1 MGAIR
6 RTGLLVLALGALASA
21 PSGALAAA
29 PPPTVV
35 RDVMTGS
42 YTLGTM
48 PVASGTDPIQDWI
61 QPDTQIEPSIAV
73 NPANPKNV
81 VAVYQEGRIASGG
94 DATNGF
100 ASSFDGGATW
110 SSGELPKLTHQVGQG
125 GIWERASDA
134 VAAFGPNNVVY
145 ANSLV
150 FDQDEDSGLPS
161 GIAVN
166 VSKDGGRTWS
176 DPVVFQDDEIGGLN
190 DKNWIV
196 VDNSDAPGHH
206 KGRVYVIWDRVAP
219 VVYDYCDHD
228 CDKLEN
234 WLPNLQTIPG
244 IVFPGQG
251 IGAYPVVR
259 KDGGLAIVMNTTA
272 SGLPTG
278 LGGEGEPDVAL
289 DSQVLIAA
297 PEAGSTPWPAP
308 LAFLPPVQ
316 IASNQTNTVRAQ
328 RASDGLPAA
337 VVDPKSGTLYAVWD
351 DGRFRS
357 DKANDAVI
365 ASSTDGGTTWGPV
378 TRVNPGPKDDSV
390 DHFNVTVAVNDQGYV
405 EVAYRQRQEAA
416 SGQAK
421 DFSPLIDTYLQ
432 ESRDGGKTFG
442 APLKVD
448 SIPSNALYGAFS
460 RNGTFEGD
468 YNETASGGGYT
479 YVVRDQGQPLA
490 ANEPPALQ
498 PAADK
503 VVLTEAGKG
512 HQHQRTW
519 VALVRDVAPAR
530 PHVRRKPRC
539 ARHHRA
545 RRCTR
550 RAHKHS

>member
-48 PVASGTDPIQDWI
+48 PLASGTDPIQDWI

-81 VAVYQEGRIASGG
+81 VAVYQEGRVASGG

-110 SSGELPKLTHQVGQG
+110 TAGELPKLTHQVGQG

-134 VAAFGPNNVVY
+134 VASFGPNNVVY

-150 FDQDEDSGLPS
+150 FDQDEDSRLPS

-244 IVFPGQG
+244 LVFPGQG
-251 IGAYPVVR
+251 IGAYPIVM
-259 KDGGLAIVMNTTA
+259 KNGGLGIVLDTISPGINLTPSPDEPEDVGTSDTTF
-272 SGLPTG
+272 
-278 LGGEGEPDVAL
+278 
-289 DSQVLIAA
+289 IAA
-297 PEAGSTPWPAP
+297 PAAGSTPYPAP
-308 LAFLPPVQ
+308 LAF
-316 IASNQTNTVRAQ
+316 
-328 RASDGLPAA
+328 
-337 VVDPKSGTLYAVWD
+337 
-351 DGRFRS
+351 
-357 DKANDAVI
+357 
-365 ASSTDGGTTWGPV
+365 
-378 TRVNPGPKDDSV
+378 
-390 DHFNVTVAVNDQGYV
+390 
-405 EVAYRQRQEAA
+405 
-416 SGQAK
+416 
-421 DFSPLIDTYLQ
+421 
-432 ESRDGGKTFG
+432 
-442 APLKVD
+442 
-448 SIPSNALYGAFS
+448 
-460 RNGTFEGD
+460 
-468 YNETASGGGYT
+468 
-479 YVVRDQGQPLA
+479 
-490 ANEPPALQ
+490 EPPI
-498 PAADK
+498 
-503 VVLTEAGKG
+503 
-512 HQHQRTW
+512 
-519 VALVRDVAPAR
+519 
-530 PHVRRKPRC
+530 
-539 ARHHRA
+539 
-545 RRCTR
+545 
-550 RAHKHS
+550 